1 MNTEITSNDKKISV
15 RDKIL
20 LTAHDLFYSTGF
32 RATGVDTLIKEAK
45 VTKVTFYR
53 HFPSKSLLIL
63 AYLQYRHEI
72 WIKWFETTLRRHLDE
87 SQIPSD
93 ALSAT
98 LAEWFISPQFHGCA
112 FINASAEAK
121 SEDIESEIKEICRNH
136 KFETKK
142 VITLLTGMADENVVS
157 EIMLLID
164 GAIIHAQ
171 MGINSDEV
179 INQLKAGL
187 MRLSGNGYTPE
198 QHSYRK

>member
-1 MNTEITSNDKKISV
+1 MKTEHAGNEAKISV

-20 LTAHDLFYSTGF
+20 LTAHDLFYSNGF

-63 AYLQYRHEI
+63 AYLHYRHEI
-72 WIKWFETTLRRHLDE
+72 WINWFETTLRRHLAE
-87 SQIPSD
+87 GKIPSD
-93 ALSAT
+93 AISAT
-98 LAEWFISPQFHGCA
+98 LYEWFISPEFHGCA

-121 SEDIESEIKEICRNH
+121 SEDIESEIKAICRGH
-136 KFETKK
+136 KIETKNM
-142 VITLLTGMADENVVS
+142 IALLTKIADERVVN

-171 MGINSDEV
+171 MGMDSETV
-179 INQLKAGL
+179 INVLKRGL
-187 MRLSGNGYTPE
+187 EALTG
-198 QHSYRK
+198 HK

>member
-1 MNTEITSNDKKISV
+1 MKTEHAGNEAKISV

-20 LTAHDLFYSTGF
+20 LTAHDLFYSNGF

-63 AYLQYRHEI
+63 AYLHYRHEI
-72 WIKWFETTLRRHLDE
+72 WINWFETTLRRHLDE
-87 SQIPSD
+87 GKIPSD
-93 ALSAT
+93 AISAT
-98 LAEWFISPQFHGCA
+98 LYEWFISPEFHGCA

-121 SEDIESEIKEICRNH
+121 SEDIESEIKAICRDH
-136 KFETKK
+136 KIETKNM
-142 VITLLTGMADENVVS
+142 IASLTKIADERVVN

-171 MGINSDEV
+171 MGMDSETV
-179 INQLKAGL
+179 INVLKRGL
-187 MRLSGNGYTPE
+187 EALTG
-198 QHSYRK
+198 QK

>member
-1 MNTEITSNDKKISV
+1 MKTEPADNDTKISV

-63 AYLQYRHEI
+63 AYLHYRHEI
-72 WIKWFETTLRRHLDE
+72 WMNWFEASLRRNLNAGQTSSE
-87 SQIPSD
+87 

-98 LAEWFISPQFHGCA
+98 LYEWFVSPEFHGCA

-121 SEDIESEIKEICRNH
+121 SEDIESEIKEICRSH
-136 KFETKK
+136 KSETKK
-142 VITLLTGMADENVVS
+142 IIALLTKSADERVVN

-171 MGINSDEV
+171 MGMDSETVRHALKKGLEKLSD
-179 INQLKAGL
+179 
-187 MRLSGNGYTPE
+187 R
-198 QHSYRK
+198 

>member
-1 MNTEITSNDKKISV
+1 VNTEITSNDKKISV

-87 SQIPSD
+87 SQISSD

-121 SEDIESEIKEICRNH
+121 SEDIESEIKEICRSH
-136 KFETKK
+136 KSETKK
-142 VITLLTGMADENVVS
+142 IIALLTKSADERVVN

-171 MGINSDEV
+171 MGMDSEMV
-179 INQLKAGL
+179 RHALKKGL
-187 MRLSGNGYTPE
+187 EKLSE
-198 QHSYRK
+198 Q

>member
-1 MNTEITSNDKKISV
+1 MKTEHAGNEAKISV

-20 LTAHDLFYSTGF
+20 LTAHDLFYSNGF

-63 AYLQYRHEI
+63 AYLHYRHEI
-72 WIKWFETTLRRHLDE
+72 WINWFETTLRRHLDE
-87 SQIPSD
+87 GEIPSD
-93 ALSAT
+93 AISAT
-98 LAEWFISPQFHGCA
+98 LYEWFISPEFHGCA

-121 SEDIESEIKEICRNH
+121 SEDIESEIKAICRGH
-136 KFETKK
+136 KIETKNM
-142 VITLLTGMADENVVS
+142 IALLTKIADERVVN

-171 MGINSDEV
+171 MDMDSETV
-179 INQLKAGL
+179 INVLKRGL
-187 MRLSGNGYTPE
+187 EALTG
-198 QHSYRK
+198 HK

>member
-1 MNTEITSNDKKISV
+1 MKTEPASNETKISV

-20 LTAHDLFYSTGF
+20 RTAHDLFYSTGF
-32 RATGVDTLIKEAK
+32 KATGVDTLIKEAK

-63 AYLQYRHEI
+63 AYLHYRHEI
-72 WIKWFETTLRRHLDE
+72 WMNWFEASLRRNLNAGQTSSE
-87 SQIPSD
+87 

-98 LAEWFISPQFHGCA
+98 LYEWFVSPEFHGCA

-121 SEDIESEIKEICRNH
+121 SEDIESEIKAICRDH
-136 KFETKK
+136 KLETKK
-142 VITLLTGMADENVVS
+142 MITSLTKIADERVIN

-171 MGINSDEV
+171 MGMETDEV
-179 INQLKAGL
+179 IASLKRALADLIG
-187 MRLSGNGYTPE
+187 G
-198 QHSYRK
+198 

>member
-1 MNTEITSNDKKISV
+1 MKKEPASNETKISV

-20 LTAHDLFYSTGF
+20 RTAHDLFYSTGF
-32 RATGVDTLIKEAK
+32 KATGVDTLIKEAK

-63 AYLQYRHEI
+63 AYLHYRHEI
-72 WIKWFETTLRRHLDE
+72 WMNWFEASLRRNLDAGQT
-87 SQIPSD
+87 SSD

-98 LAEWFISPQFHGCA
+98 LYEWFVSPEFHGCA

-121 SEDIESEIKEICRNH
+121 SEDIESEIKAICRDH
-136 KFETKK
+136 KLETKK
-142 VITLLTGMADENVVS
+142 MITSLTKIADERVIN

-171 MGINSDEV
+171 MGVDTDAV
-179 INQLKAGL
+179 ISPLKAGI
-187 MRLSGNGYTPE
+187 RLLTT
-198 QHSYRK
+198 RML

>member
-1 MNTEITSNDKKISV
+1 MKTEHAGNETKISV

-63 AYLQYRHEI
+63 AYLHYRHEI
-72 WIKWFETTLRRHLDE
+72 WLNWFEATLRRHLVE
-87 SQIPSD
+87 GQTPAD

-98 LAEWFISPQFHGCA
+98 LYEWFISPDFHGCA

-121 SEDIESEIKEICRNH
+121 SEDIESEIKAICRDH
-136 KFETKK
+136 KIETKN
-142 VITLLTGMADENVVS
+142 IIASLTTIADERVVN

-171 MGINSDEV
+171 MGMDTETIINA
-179 INQLKAGL
+179 LKRVLAELTG
-187 MRLSGNGYTPE
+187 
-198 QHSYRK
+198 Q

>member
-1 MNTEITSNDKKISV
+1 MKTEHAGNEAKISV

-20 LTAHDLFYSTGF
+20 LTAHDLFYSNGF

-63 AYLQYRHEI
+63 AYLHYRHEI
-72 WIKWFETTLRRHLDE
+72 WINWFETTLRRHLDE
-87 SQIPSD
+87 GEIPSD
-93 ALSAT
+93 AISAT
-98 LAEWFISPQFHGCA
+98 LYEWFISPEFHGCA

-121 SEDIESEIKEICRNH
+121 SEDIESEIKAICRGH
-136 KFETKK
+136 KIETKNM
-142 VITLLTGMADENVVS
+142 IALLTKIADERVVN

-171 MGINSDEV
+171 MGMDSETV
-179 INQLKAGL
+179 INVLKSGL
-187 MRLSGNGYTPE
+187 EALTG
-198 QHSYRK
+198 QK

>member
-1 MNTEITSNDKKISV
+1 MKTEHAGNEAKISV

-20 LTAHDLFYSTGF
+20 LTAHDLFYSNGF

-63 AYLQYRHEI
+63 AYLHYRHEI
-72 WIKWFETTLRRHLDE
+72 WINWFETTLRRHLDE
-87 SQIPSD
+87 GKIPSD
-93 ALSAT
+93 AISAT
-98 LAEWFISPQFHGCA
+98 LYEWFISPEFHGCA

-121 SEDIESEIKEICRNH
+121 SEDIESEIKAICRGH
-136 KFETKK
+136 KIETKNM
-142 VITLLTGMADENVVS
+142 IALLTKIADERVVN

-171 MGINSDEV
+171 MGMDSETV
-179 INQLKAGL
+179 INVLKRGL
-187 MRLSGNGYTPE
+187 EALTG
-198 QHSYRK
+198 QK

>member
-1 MNTEITSNDKKISV
+1 MKTEPASNETKISV

-20 LTAHDLFYSTGF
+20 HTAHDLFYSTGF
-32 RATGVDTLIKEAK
+32 KATGVDTLIKEAK

-63 AYLQYRHEI
+63 AYLNYRHEI
-72 WIKWFETTLRRHLDE
+72 WMNWFEASLRRNLNAGQTSSE
-87 SQIPSD
+87 

-98 LAEWFISPQFHGCA
+98 LYEWFVSPEFHGCA

-121 SEDIESEIKEICRNH
+121 SEDIESEIKAICRDH
-136 KFETKK
+136 KLETKK
-142 VITLLTGMADENVVS
+142 MITSLTKVADERVIN

-171 MGINSDEV
+171 MGVETDTVLHSLSRGLE
-179 INQLKAGL
+179 QLMEK
-187 MRLSGNGYTPE
+187 
-198 QHSYRK
+198 

>member
-1 MNTEITSNDKKISV
+1 MKTEPASNETKISV

-20 LTAHDLFYSTGF
+20 RTAHDLFYSTGF
-32 RATGVDTLIKEAK
+32 KATGVDTLIKEAK

-63 AYLQYRHEI
+63 AYLHYRHEI
-72 WIKWFETTLRRHLDE
+72 WMNWFEASLRRNLNAGQTSSE
-87 SQIPSD
+87 

-98 LAEWFISPQFHGCA
+98 LYEWFVSPEFHGCA

-121 SEDIESEIKEICRNH
+121 SEDIESEIKAICRDH
-136 KFETKK
+136 KLETKK
-142 VITLLTGMADENVVS
+142 MITSLTKIADERVIN

-171 MGINSDEV
+171 MGVDTDAV
-179 INQLKAGL
+179 ISPLKAGI
-187 MRLSGNGYTPE
+187 RLLTT
-198 QHSYRK
+198 RML

>member
-32 RATGVDTLIKEAK
+32 RATGVDTLIKASK
-45 VTKVTFYR
+45 VTKVSFYR

-63 AYLQYRHEI
+63 AYLHYRHEI
-72 WIKWFETTLRRHLDE
+72 WMNWFEASLRRNLNAGQASSE
-87 SQIPSD
+87 

-98 LAEWFISPQFHGCA
+98 LYEWFVSPEFHGCA

-121 SEDIESEIKEICRNH
+121 SEDIESEIKEICRSH
-136 KFETKK
+136 KSETKK
-142 VITLLTGMADENVVS
+142 IIALLTKSADERVVN

-171 MGINSDEV
+171 MGMDSEMV
-179 INQLKAGL
+179 RHALKKGL
-187 MRLSGNGYTPE
+187 EKLSE
-198 QHSYRK
+198 Q

>member
-1 MNTEITSNDKKISV
+1 MKAESENNDKKISV

-63 AYLQYRHEI
+63 AYLHYRHEI
-72 WIKWFETTLRRHLDE
+72 WINWFEATLRRYLVE
-87 SQIPSD
+87 GQTPAD

-98 LAEWFISPQFHGCA
+98 LYEWFISPEFHGCA

-121 SEDIESEIKEICRNH
+121 SEDIESEIKAICRDH
-136 KFETKK
+136 KIETKK
-142 VITLLTGMADENVVS
+142 IIALLTKIADERAVN

-171 MGINSDEV
+171 MGMETDEV
-179 INQLKAGL
+179 IASLKRALADLIG
-187 MRLSGNGYTPE
+187 G
-198 QHSYRK
+198 

>member
-1 MNTEITSNDKKISV
+1 MKTEHAGNEAKISV

-20 LTAHDLFYSTGF
+20 LTAHDLFYSNGF

-63 AYLQYRHEI
+63 AYLHYRHEI
-72 WIKWFETTLRRHLDE
+72 WINWFETTLRRHLDE
-87 SQIPSD
+87 GKIPSD
-93 ALSAT
+93 AISAT
-98 LAEWFISPQFHGCA
+98 LYEWFISPEFHGCA

-121 SEDIESEIKEICRNH
+121 SEDIESEIKAICRGH
-136 KFETKK
+136 KIETKNM
-142 VITLLTGMADENVVS
+142 IALLTKIADERVVN

-171 MGINSDEV
+171 MGMDSETV
-179 INQLKAGL
+179 INVLKRGL
-187 MRLSGNGYTPE
+187 EALIG
-198 QHSYRK
+198 QK

>member
-1 MNTEITSNDKKISV
+1 MKTEPASNEKKISV

-63 AYLQYRHEI
+63 AYLHYRHEI
-72 WIKWFETTLRRHLDE
+72 WMNWFEASLRRNLNAGQTSSE
-87 SQIPSD
+87 

-98 LAEWFISPQFHGCA
+98 LYEWFVSPEFHGCA

-121 SEDIESEIKEICRNH
+121 SEDIESEIKEICRSH
-136 KFETKK
+136 KSETKK
-142 VITLLTGMADENVVS
+142 IIALLTKSADERVVN

-171 MGINSDEV
+171 MGMETDEV
-179 INQLKAGL
+179 ITSLKRALAELIKG
-187 MRLSGNGYTPE
+187 
-198 QHSYRK
+198 